1 MSQCQIRPRN
11 KMKKTIRQ
19 IIRCRQLYLLILPA
33 VIAVLI
39 FHYFPIYGVQIAF
52 RNYRP
57 KKGIW
62 GSDWVGL
69 ANFIRFFNYRDFGKI
84 LKNTLSITLYSLS
97 TFPLSVILA
106 LMINEVQNKAF
117 KKYVQMVSYAPHFVS
132 TVVVC
137 SMVILFTNYQNGL
150 LNTILS
156 SLGMERIDF
165 MIQPQYF
172 TSLYVWSGVWQN
184 IGWGTIVYL
193 AALNNVSPELIEAA
207 RIDGAN
213 RMQIVRHVTFPCIL
227 PTVITMLILRTG
239 SVLSVGFEKIF
250 LLQNPLNLE
259 VSRVISTYVY
269 EIGIEGGQF
278 SYSAAIG
285 LFNNVVNVIMIVIVN
300 AISKKV
306 TDVGLW

>member
-1 MSQCQIRPRN
+1 MSQYQLRHRGRFRRTL
-11 KMKKTIRQ
+11 KQMR
-19 IIRCRQLYLLILPA
+19 RCSHLYLLILPA

-52 RNYRP
+52 KNYRP
-57 KKGIW
+57 SKGIW

-69 ANFIRFFNYRDFGKI
+69 KNFIRFFTYRDFGKI

-97 TFPLSVILA
+97 TFPLAVILA
-106 LMINEVQNKAF
+106 LMINEVQSKPF

-137 SMVILFTNYQNGL
+137 SMVILFTNYSNGL
-150 LNTILS
+150 FNTVLS
-156 SLGMERIDF
+156 ALGLERIDF
-165 MIQPQYF
+165 MIQSEYF

-207 RIDGAN
+207 KIDGAS
-213 RMQIVRHVTFPCIL
+213 RFQIVRHVTFPCIL

-250 LLQNPLNLE
+250 LLQNSLNLE

-269 EIGIEGGQF
+269 EIGIQGGQF

-285 LFNNVVNVIMIVIVN
+285 LFNNVVNIVMILIVN
-300 AISKKV
+300 GISKKV

>member
-1 MSQCQIRPRN
+1 MSQYQIRPRS
-11 KMKKTIRQ
+11 KFQRTVRQ
-19 IIRCRQLYLLILPA
+19 IVRCRQLYLLILPA
-33 VIAVLI
+33 IIAVLI

-57 KKGIW
+57 RKGIW

-69 ANFIRFFNYRDFGKI
+69 ANFLRFFNYRDFGKI

-97 TFPLSVILA
+97 TFPLAVILA

-137 SMVILFTNYQNGL
+137 SMVILFTNYQSGL
-150 LNTILS
+150 FNTILT
-156 SLGMERIDF
+156 SLGLDRIDF

-193 AALNNVSPELIEAA
+193 AALNNVSPELVEAA
-207 RIDGAN
+207 KIDGAT
-213 RMQIVRHVTFPCIL
+213 RFKIVRHVTFPCIL

-285 LFNNVVNVIMIVIVN
+285 LFNNVVNVIMIMIVN
-300 AISKKV
+300 AISKKI